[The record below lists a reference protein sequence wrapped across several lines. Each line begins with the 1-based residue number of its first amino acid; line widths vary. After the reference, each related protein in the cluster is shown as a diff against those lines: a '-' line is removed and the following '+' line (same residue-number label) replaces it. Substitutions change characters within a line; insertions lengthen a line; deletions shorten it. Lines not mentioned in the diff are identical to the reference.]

1 MYYFG
6 DSILDQSKIS
16 LERARTHL
24 NNSNLNTSNLINSNS
39 TRNKSV
45 SVIKNPLKSTNYYN
59 KNPKIILKKR
69 IRTKSIDSLVSNEIN
84 NMINNN
90 RKITDLNVELSNK
103 LNSLN
108 HKSDNNLISNFNIKK
123 YELIEASEIL
133 KKELKNSNDRNYQIL
148 NLF

>member
-69 IRTKSIDSLVSNEIN
+69 IRDRKSV
-84 NMINNN
+84 
-90 RKITDLNVELSNK
+90 V
-103 LNSLN
+103 
-108 HKSDNNLISNFNIKK
+108 
-123 YELIEASEIL
+123 
-133 KKELKNSNDRNYQIL
+133 
-148 NLF
+148 